1 MEISTLTRNVS
12 QFARLLAVLGLACA
26 SSTSVA
32 ETPVVNNIQTLL
44 AGDGWPSGLFGR
56 SVDVDAD
63 TALIGAS
70 NESYTGAAY
79 VFTRDA
85 SGVWYE
91 QAKLRA
97 GDAASDDLF
106 GVSVSLDADTALIGA
121 PNESRT
127 GAAYIYTRN
136 GSGEWSEQAKLLAG
150 DASRSD
156 RFGHSVA
163 LTGDTAVIG
172 AWEAD
177 SNGLINNGAAYVF
190 TRDVTGAWSEQA
202 KLLASDAASMD
213 YFGQSVAVDG
223 NTVLVGA
230 ESESSNGLLRNGAA
244 YVFTRDASGAWSE
257 QAKLLAVDRA
267 AGDLFGRS
275 VAIDGDTALIGA
287 FAKDSTGLEN
297 NGAAYVFTRS
307 MSGEWAEQAKLLP
320 SETTSGDL
328 FGSSVALD
336 GDTALIGAWGG
347 YINAYVFERD
357 AGGTWSEKARLL
369 AIDAASEERYAEDVA
384 LSRATAIAGAATD
397 PTFSP
402 YEGAAYVFDLTPLIA
417 PMEVAID
424 IKPGNR
430 RNVMN
435 PRSRGRFWLAILS
448 DAEFDALQVDP
459 ATVALGA
466 GEASP
471 DRYRVKRVN
480 RDRLPDLMLR
490 FRTPEVGLQCG
501 DTEVDLS
508 GEIYAGDSVIG
519 LDKVKTVGCKKKP
532 KKGKKR

>member
-1 MEISTLTRNVS
+1 METSTLTRNVS
-12 QFARLLAVLGLACA
+12 QIAQLLAVLVLACA
-26 SSTSVA
+26 SCTAVA
-32 ETPVVNNIQTLL
+32 ETPVVSEIQTLL
-44 AGDGWPSGLFGR
+44 ASDGWPSDLFGR

-97 GDAASDDLF
+97 SDAASDDLF

-136 GSGEWSEQAKLLAG
+136 GSGGWSEQAKLLAG

-190 TRDVTGAWSEQA
+190 TRDVNGAWSEQA

-213 YFGQSVAVDG
+213 YFGRSVGVDG
-223 NTVLVGA
+223 NTVLIGA
-230 ESESSNGLLRNGAA
+230 ESESSNGLLRSGAA
-244 YVFTRDASGAWSE
+244 YVFTREASGAWSE
-257 QAKLLAVDRA
+257 QAKLLAGDRA
-267 AGDLFGRS
+267 ARDQFGRS

-287 FAKDSTGLEN
+287 FAKDSNGLDN

-307 MSGEWAEQAKLLP
+307 MSGEWSEQAKLLT

-328 FGSSVALD
+328 FGSSVDLD

-357 AGGTWSEKARLL
+357 AGGTWAEKVRLL

-384 LSRATAIAGAATD
+384 LSQATAIAGAATD

-402 YEGAAYVFDLTPLIA
+402 YEGAAYVFELTEIDQKL
-417 PMEVAID
+417 EVQID
-424 IKPGNR
+424 VHPWREPDVVDPGSTR
-430 RNVMN
+430 LV
-435 PRSRGRFWLAILS
+435 PLAIYGS
-448 DAEFDALQVDP
+448 ASFDALQCDHP
-459 ATVALGA
+459 SIRMNPGDARA
-466 GEASP
+466 
-471 DRYRVKRVN
+471 RNYRVMDAN
-480 RDRLPDLMLR
+480 RDGFVDLLTY
-490 FRTPEVGLQCG
+490 FRSREIQVGCG
-501 DTEVDLS
+501 ETEVELT
-508 GEIYAGDSVIG
+508 G
-519 LDKVKTVGCKKKP
+519 KTHDGIEFYGTDVVRNRRCP
-532 KKGKKR
+532 K

>member
-44 AGDGWPSGLFGR
+44 AGDGWPSDLFGR

-177 SNGLINNGAAYVF
+177 SNGLINL
-190 TRDVTGAWSEQA
+190 S
-202 KLLASDAASMD
+202 
-213 YFGQSVAVDG
+213 
-223 NTVLVGA
+223 
-230 ESESSNGLLRNGAA
+230 
-244 YVFTRDASGAWSE
+244 
-257 QAKLLAVDRA
+257 
-267 AGDLFGRS
+267 
-275 VAIDGDTALIGA
+275 LIH
-287 FAKDSTGLEN
+287 
-297 NGAAYVFTRS
+297 
-307 MSGEWAEQAKLLP
+307 
-320 SETTSGDL
+320 
-328 FGSSVALD
+328 
-336 GDTALIGAWGG
+336 I
-347 YINAYVFERD
+347 
-357 AGGTWSEKARLL
+357 
-369 AIDAASEERYAEDVA
+369 
-384 LSRATAIAGAATD
+384 
-397 PTFSP
+397 
-402 YEGAAYVFDLTPLIA
+402 
-417 PMEVAID
+417 
-424 IKPGNR
+424 
-430 RNVMN
+430 
-435 PRSRGRFWLAILS
+435 
-448 DAEFDALQVDP
+448 
-459 ATVALGA
+459 
-466 GEASP
+466 
-471 DRYRVKRVN
+471 
-480 RDRLPDLMLR
+480 
-490 FRTPEVGLQCG
+490 
-501 DTEVDLS
+501 
-508 GEIYAGDSVIG
+508 
-519 LDKVKTVGCKKKP
+519 
-532 KKGKKR
+532 